1 MIFDIAYRMA
11 LLNPN
16 LLQLLT
22 LRLLLR
28 HVIQKI
34 IERFSEN
41 VDNSNLED
49 AEKDLLVP
57 FTSSAMMYA

>member
-16 LLQLLT
+16 LLQQFT